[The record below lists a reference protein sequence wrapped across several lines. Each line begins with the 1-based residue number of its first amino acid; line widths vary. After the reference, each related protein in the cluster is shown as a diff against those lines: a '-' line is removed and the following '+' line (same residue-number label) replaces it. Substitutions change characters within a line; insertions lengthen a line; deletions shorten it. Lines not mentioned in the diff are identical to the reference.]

1 MPRPAPEAVR
11 RVAIIGAGTIG
22 ASWAAYFLARGL
34 EVVATD
40 PGPDAEVKLR
50 QFVERA
56 WPTLVRLG
64 TAAEARRE
72 SLRFVA
78 TPEEAV
84 AGAEFVQESAPEV
97 KETKI
102 PLLAKLDRATPADV
116 VISSSTSGLMMSVI
130 SRSCRRPQRFV
141 VGHPFNPPHLIP
153 LVEVVG
159 GAKTAPET
167 IDWAIAFYNAV
178 GKRAIRINRE
188 MPGHLANRLQAAIW
202 REAVYLVNEGVA
214 SVADID
220 AAIAYGPG
228 LRWAIMGPH
237 LTFHLGG
244 GEGGMANFLE
254 HFGPPI
260 ESWWDTLGSPRL
272 TEDVRPKLIE
282 GVAAEAGGRSVAELA
297 AERDAALIAVLEALA
312 KTRRRRKK

>member
-1 MPRPAPEAVR
+1 VARPKPNEVR
-11 RVAIIGAGTIG
+11 RVAVIGAGTIG
-22 ASWAAYFLARGL
+22 ASWAAYFLSRGL
-34 EVVATD
+34 EVRAHD
-40 PGPDAEVKLR
+40 PAPDAEIRVK
-50 QFVERA
+50 QFIDKA
-56 WPTLVRLG
+56 WPTLERLG
-64 TAAEARRE
+64 LGPGADRTKIG
-72 SLRFVA
+72 FHA

-84 AGAEFVQESAPEV
+84 EGAEFVQENALETKEV
-97 KETKI
+97 KI
-102 PLLAKLDRATPADV
+102 PLLAKIDKASPADTV
-116 VISSSTSGLMMSVI
+116 VASSTSGLMMSVI

-159 GAKTAPET
+159 GTKTAPEAV
-167 IDWAIAFYNAV
+167 DWAIAFYNAI

-202 REAVYLVNEGVA
+202 REAVYLVTEGVA

-220 AAIAYGPG
+220 AAIAHGPG

-254 HFGPPI
+254 HLGPAV

-282 GVAAEAGGRSVAELA
+282 GVAAEVQGRSVAELA
-297 AERDAALIAVLEALA
+297 AERDTALIAILEALA
-312 KTRRRRKK
+312 KTRRKKRK